1 MIATPQQNRL
11 DRAINFLSGLDMA
24 ALRLSVILIF
34 ALFGTYKWFSFEIN
48 SLKPLLSVTWLQV
61 LYTLFGIKG
70 GSYFLGVMENITFIA
85 LFIGFFR
92 PAIGAAG
99 SVLVIITG
107 LTTLSLL
114 PQLGKIDS
122 FIIKDILLIGAGL
135 VLLRHDLVRLK
146 KRSIGNRN

>member
-1 MIATPQQNRL
+1 MIATPKQNRL
-11 DRAINFLSGLDMA
+11 DRAINFLSGLDIV
-24 ALRLSVILIF
+24 ALRLSVIFIF
-34 ALFGTYKWFSFEIN
+34 ALFGTYKWFGFEIN
-48 SLKPLLSVTWLQV
+48 SLKPLLFATWLQV

-70 GSYFLGVMENITFIA
+70 GSYFLGVVENITFIA

-92 PAIGAAG
+92 PAIGAVGA
-99 SVLVIITG
+99 VLVIITG

-146 KRSIGNRN
+146 SAR

>member
-1 MIATPQQNRL
+1 MMIATPKQNRL
-11 DRAINFLSGLDMA
+11 DRAINFLSGLDIV
-24 ALRLSVILIF
+24 ALRLSVIFIF
-34 ALFGTYKWFSFEIN
+34 ALFGSYKWFGFEIN

-92 PAIGAAG
+92 PAIGAVGA
-99 SVLVIITG
+99 VLVIITG

-146 KRSIGNRN
+146 SAR